1 MNEAQEEIDYSG
13 LTLSE
18 KLTANF
24 YRWEQR
30 GRGWQVWDTSIELEP
45 PFAPFTVDPRIF
57 PPAVDDGQYPSF
69 TVSLLKRVWERLQG
83 SRKADED
90 STLAP
95 QEESGY
101 ETEAAIFLD
110 DSPLHELILS
120 PVTHQKV
127 EREHAERF
135 LLALKYCSLPVG
147 FEIIG
152 TADSVLVQIVCRESD
167 LMQVRQQLKAYFPD
181 LVLYEE
187 GETLRRLW
195 DSTRHTAT
203 IDFGLSN
210 EFMRPLRTFKNFDP
224 DPLTGIVGAMEDLEK
239 NELAL
244 FQVLFQESRSP
255 WTKSILRSVTDWNGH
270 SFFVDSPEMVRL
282 AEEKVGKPLFAGI
295 VRVIG
300 QSPSIDRAW
309 EIAKSVGSGLSLVA
323 NPHVNEL
330 IPLTNE
336 NYDDLFHADDVF
348 YRETH
353 RSGMLLNS
361 EELVSFVHPPSISV
375 RSEKL
380 RREMKKTKAPPT
392 TVSGHQVV
400 LGENIHQGKKTT
412 VTVGPE
418 QRFRH
423 MHIIGATGTGK
434 STLLLQLIVQD
445 ITQGNGIGVLD
456 PHGDLIDRIL
466 GYIPEERFDDVILL
480 DPADMDYPIGLN
492 ILSSYSELDK
502 TVLASDLIGV
512 FRRLSTSWG
521 DQMNSIFGNAIL
533 AFLESD
539 TGGTLGDLRRFLV
552 EKEYRDRFLRTVK
565 DREVLYYWQKEFP
578 ILTGRVQAPILT
590 RLDTFLRPK
599 PIRLMVGQ
607 KEGLNFQEIV
617 DGRKIFLAKL
627 AQGLIGMEN
636 AYLLGSIIVSKLH
649 QAAMARQAKLE
660 REREGF
666 YLFVDE
672 FQNFATESMTE
683 ILSGARKYNFG
694 LVLAHQE
701 MQQLMSRNRGLASS
715 VISNPATRVCFR
727 LGDFDAKKLEEG
739 FSYFDARDLQNLG
752 VGEAIA
758 RIERADHDFNM
769 KTAMPPE
776 IDPELARERREQVI
790 ARCREKYAIPRDKLE
805 EALTREEEWA
815 KPPVREVFEKI
826 TRETKEPVSSPVI
839 EKVEVEHP
847 ELEGKGGREHR
858 YLQYF
863 IKKAGEEN
871 GFRSTIEQ
879 PTPSGEGSIDVALER
894 NGKKIACEIS
904 ITSSEEYELG
914 NIKKCLE
921 AGYETVVFLSPYE
934 RNVKKVKE
942 LVSKEISDSD
952 QKRIVCFRN
961 KEEVTLFIKSK
972 AGKMVTKEEVIKGY
986 RVKRV
991 DKPVTMEKKKSISKT
1006 MSDVFI
1012 SSYRRLKKEK

>member
-1 MNEAQEEIDYSG
+1 MNDTEEEIDYSG

-18 KLTANF
+18 KLTLNF
-24 YRWEQR
+24 YQWEKR
-30 GRGWQVWDTSIELEP
+30 GRGWQVWDASVELEP
-45 PFAPFTVDPRIF
+45 PFVPFTFDPRFF

-69 TVSLLKRVWERLQG
+69 TVKLLKGAWKRLRG
-83 SRKADED
+83 LLKAEGNGGLVPLEED
-90 STLAP
+90 D
-95 QEESGY
+95 Y
-101 ETEAAIFLD
+101 ENGAVIFLD

-120 PVTHQKV
+120 PVSQQKV
-127 EREHAERF
+127 ERENAERF
-135 LLALKYCSLPVG
+135 LLALKYCSLPMG

-152 TADSVLVQIVCRESD
+152 NKESILVQVVCRGPD
-167 LMQVRQQLKAYFPD
+167 LRQVRRQLKAYFPD

-195 DSTRHTAT
+195 DLTRHTVI
-203 IDFGLSN
+203 IDFGLNN

-224 DPLTGIVGAMEDLEK
+224 DPLTGIIGAMEDLEK
-239 NELAL
+239 NELAM
-244 FQVLFQESRSP
+244 FQVLFQESHSP
-255 WTKSILRSVTDWNGH
+255 WPQNILRSVTDWQGH
-270 SFFVDSPEMVRL
+270 SFFVDSPEMVHL
-282 AEEKVGKPLFAGI
+282 AEEKVGKPLFAA
-295 VRVIG
+295 VIKVVG
-300 QSPSIDRAW
+300 QSFSSVRAW
-309 EIAKSVGSGLSLVA
+309 EIARAVGSGLTMVA
-323 NPHVNEL
+323 NPQVNEL

-336 NYDDLFHADDVF
+336 NYDDLLHADDVF
-348 YRETH
+348 NRETH

-361 EELVSFVHPPSISV
+361 EELVALVHPPSISV
-375 RSEKL
+375 WSPKL
-380 RREMKKTKAPPT
+380 RRELKKTKAPPST
-392 TVSGHQVV
+392 ASGHQIV
-400 LGENIHQGKKTT
+400 LGENIHQGRRTT
-412 VTVGPE
+412 VTISPE

-445 ITQGNGIGVLD
+445 ITQSSGIGVLD

-466 GYIPEERFDDVILL
+466 GYIPEDRFDDVILL

-533 AFLESD
+533 AFLESE

-552 EKEYRDRFLRTVK
+552 EKEYRDRFLQTVR

-578 ILTGRVQAPILT
+578 VLTGKVQAPILT

-599 PIRLMVGQ
+599 PIRVMVNQ

-701 MQQLMSRNRGLASS
+701 MQQLMSRNRDLANS
-715 VISNPATRVCFR
+715 VISNPGTRICFR

-739 FSYFDARDLQNLG
+739 FSFFDFSDLLNLG
-752 VGEAIA
+752 IGEAIV
-758 RIERADHDFNM
+758 RIERADHDFNI
-769 KTAMPPE
+769 KTMVPPQ
-776 IDPELARERREQVI
+776 IDPEVARRRREQVI
-790 ARCREKYAIPRDKLE
+790 NRCREKYAVSRAQLE
-805 EALTREEEWA
+805 EALEKEREWV
-815 KPPVREVFEKI
+815 KPPTEKVFKEI
-826 TRETKEPVSSPVI
+826 IHEIKEPLPSPVV
-839 EKVEVEHP
+839 EKVEVEYP

-858 YLQYF
+858 YLQHF

-871 GFRSTIEQ
+871 GFRAIIEQ
-879 PTPSGEGSIDVALER
+879 PTPSGEGSIDVTLER

-921 AGYETVVFLSPYE
+921 AGYETIVFLSPYE

-942 LVSKEISDSD
+942 LVSKEICDSD
-952 QKRIVCFRN
+952 QKRIVCFQT
-961 KEEVTLFIKSK
+961 KEEVALFIKSE

-986 RVKRV
+986 KVKRV
-991 DKPVTMEKKKSISKT
+991 DKPVTKEKGKSISKT

>member
-30 GRGWQVWDTSIELEP
+30 GRGWQVWDASIELEP
-45 PFAPFTVDPRIF
+45 PFAPFIVDPRIY
-57 PPAVDDGQYPSF
+57 PPVVDDGQYPSF
-69 TVSLLKRVWERLQG
+69 TVSLLKRAWNRLRG
-83 SRKADED
+83 MEKAEDEGVLKPLEKD
-90 STLAP
+90 TG
-95 QEESGY
+95 ES
-101 ETEAAIFLD
+101 EPDIFLD
-110 DSPLHELILS
+110 DSPFHELILS
-120 PVTHQKV
+120 PVSNQKV
-127 EREHAERF
+127 ERENAEAF
-135 LLALKYCSLPVG
+135 LLTLKYCSLPII
-147 FEIIG
+147 FEVIG
-152 TADSVLVQIVCRESD
+152 TADSVLIQLVCREPD
-167 LMQVRQQLKAYFPD
+167 LVQVRQELKAYFPD

-187 GETLRRLW
+187 GETLGRLW
-195 DSTRHTAT
+195 DYTGHTAV

-210 EFMRPLRTFKNFDP
+210 EFMRPLCTFKNFEP
-224 DPLTGIVGAMEDLEK
+224 DPLTGIIGAMENLKKD
-239 NELAL
+239 ELAM
-244 FQVLFQESRSP
+244 FQVLFQESRHP
-255 WTKSILRSVTDWNGH
+255 WPKNILRSVTDWQGH

-282 AEEKVGKPLFAGI
+282 AEEKVGKPLFASV

-300 QSPSIDRAW
+300 QSPLMDRAW
-309 EIAKSVGSGLSLVA
+309 EIAKTVGSGLSLVA
-323 NPHVNEL
+323 NPYVNEL
-330 IPLTNE
+330 IPLTNDH
-336 NYDDLFHADDVF
+336 YDDLAHADDVF

-361 EELVSFVHPPSISV
+361 EELVSLVHPPSISV
-375 RSEKL
+375 RSPKL
-380 RREMKKTKAPPT
+380 RRELRKTKAPPAIA
-392 TVSGHQVV
+392 SGHQLV
-400 LGENIHQGKKTT
+400 LGENLHQGERTT
-412 VTVGPE
+412 VTVSPE
-418 QRFRH
+418 QRFKH
-423 MHIIGATGTGK
+423 MHIIGTTGTGK

-466 GYIPEERFDDVILL
+466 GYIPEERVDDVVLI
-480 DPADMDYPIGLN
+480 DPSDIDYPVGLN
-492 ILSSYSELDK
+492 ILSAYSELDK

-552 EKEYRDRFLRTVK
+552 EKEYRQRFLRTVR
-565 DREVLYYWQKEFP
+565 DNEVLYYWQKEFP
-578 ILTGRVQAPILT
+578 LLTGRLQAPILT

-599 PIRLMVGQ
+599 PIRSMVVQ
-607 KEGLNFQEIV
+607 KEGLNFQDVI
-617 DGRKIFLAKL
+617 DNRKIFLVKL

-649 QAAMARQAKLE
+649 QAAMARQAKQE
-660 REREGF
+660 SAREGF
-666 YLFVDE
+666 FLYVDE

-683 ILSGARKYNFG
+683 ILSGTRKYNFG

-701 MQQLMSRNRGLASS
+701 MQQLMSRNRDLASS

-769 KTAMPPE
+769 TTAMPPE

-790 ARCREKYAIPRDKLE
+790 ARCREKYAIPREKLE
-805 EALTREEEWA
+805 EALAREEEWA
-815 KPPVREVFEKI
+815 KPPVREVFEET
-826 TRETKEPVSSPVI
+826 TRQPKEPVPSPVI
-839 EKVEVEHP
+839 EKAGAEHP

-871 GFRSTIEQ
+871 GFRSIIEQ
-879 PTPSGEGSIDVALER
+879 PTPGGGGSIDVALER

-904 ITSSEEYELG
+904 ITSTEEYELG

-921 AGYETVVFLSPYE
+921 AGYGTVVFLSPYE
-934 RNVKKVKE
+934 RNIRKVKE
-942 LVSKEISDSD
+942 LVAKELSEPD
-952 QKRIVCFRN
+952 QKRVVCFQT
-961 KEEVTLFIKSK
+961 KEEIALYIKSE
-972 AGKMVTKEEVIKGY
+972 AGKVVTKEEVIKGY